1 MWMFTNDPAADAE
14 REQVSLEAAH
24 EAWEQEHPEQEYIV
38 EYTVTLRVLA
48 TGRDED
54 EARKDADE
62 KLATVMANPDIW
74 DYDSTEERTE
84 RF

>member
-1 MWMFTNDPAADAE
+1 MWMYTDDPAADAE

-48 TGRDED
+48 TGRDEE
-54 EARKDADE
+54 EAQKDAGE
-62 KLATVMANPDIW
+62 KLDAVMADPNVW
-74 DYDSTEERTE
+74 DWDWTEERTD